1 MALSVAALESLKA
14 ALAACASVQA
24 VACFG
29 AEDAAAGLRMAN
41 ELRAIFLPLSR
52 VQNKTGTTA
61 SGLPGSLP
69 PRRLRGGAKR
79 VAVSSAAGRAPAH
92 ASRAGDHPSLA
103 FGTPNSA
110 FRRPPLRLAMSA
122 EAPIR
127 SVSLRAWITFSPSKA
142 AVPVT
147 PGVAHKEVDSPPA
160 ASGRVVRLVQAR
172 ASTAQRAETGSDLV
186 VTPARRSTRGESKFS
201 PSHQS
206 GRNSA
211 GRTHA
216 LLRETNYAYAPNDAL
231 LDSAKKGRSI
241 SA

>member
-14 ALAACASVQA
+14 AVAACASVQA

-29 AEDAAAGLRMAN
+29 AEEAAAGLRMAN

-52 VQNKTGTTA
+52 VQNKTGTA

-122 EAPIR
+122 GAPIR
-127 SVSLRAWITFSPSKA
+127 SVSLRAWITFSPSKTS
-142 AVPVT
+142 VPRT
-147 PGVAHKEVDSPPA
+147 PTGVAHKEFDSPPA

-206 GRNSA
+206 GRNAS
-211 GRTHA
+211 GRTHT